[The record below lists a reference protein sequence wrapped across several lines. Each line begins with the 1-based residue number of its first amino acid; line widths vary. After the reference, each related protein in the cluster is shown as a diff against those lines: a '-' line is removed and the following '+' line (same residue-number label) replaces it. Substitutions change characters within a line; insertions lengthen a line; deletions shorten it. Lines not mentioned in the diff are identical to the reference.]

1 MVSDKEQLQKVK
13 EFLDKP
19 LFDTRKKTKK
29 GKKLRVGIKADI
41 SSFF

>member
-19 LFDTRKKTKK
+19 LFDTRKKTRK
-29 GKKLRVGIKADI
+29 GKKLKVGVRADI
-41 SSFF
+41 RSFL

>member
-19 LFDTRKKTKK
+19 LFPQTKKTRK
-29 GKKLRVGIKADI
+29 GKKLRLGVKADI
-41 SSFF
+41 RSFL